1 MNFIIILNYMGIY
14 IIVTLAF
21 LGIPVKENNF
31 SFLSFLPSFLL
42 SFFLPMNS
50 LTDKP

>member
-31 SFLSFLPSFLL
+31 SFLSL
-42 SFFLPMNS
+42 FFLPMNS
-50 LTDKP
+50 LLLTSPN